1 MITDN
6 MIQFEGNRGQIIT
19 TPVNSLTLIR
29 GKGDY
34 KAYFGTGGQASL
46 TQNEYEA
53 INSQLGMPVPAPV
66 APVAPADDDDGNLT
80 TSV

>member
-1 MITDN
+1 MIKGD
-6 MIQFEGNRGQIIT
+6 MIQFEGSKGQIIT
-19 TPVNSLTLIR
+19 TPVNGLTLIR

-66 APVAPADDDDGNLT
+66 TPVDDDADDGNLT